1 MSIKPNTAMH
11 CIISSVEEMYSV
23 KTSSFEG
30 PFDVLLDL
38 IEKRKLFI
46 NDISLSQVTDDFLG
60 YIRRMEKTEPSVL
73 SGFIVV
79 AATLILIKS
88 RSLLPNFTL
97 TKEEEKE
104 AGDLGRRLA
113 LYRLFVDLGESVR
126 KRFGKKV
133 SYEKKIVNAT
143 EPIFVPSQLV
153 TTMSMRDAAL
163 SVIRSIPKVEKLPEV
178 EVKKVMSIEEM
189 LVRLTDRMQN
199 AMTSSF
205 KQFVGVGKPANKE
218 EKVLV
223 IVGFLA
229 MLELVRQ
236 GIMDVLQGDMF
247 GDIEMSKLDADVSQT
262 VPEDDELL
270 A

>member
-1 MSIKPNTAMH
+1 
-11 CIISSVEEMYSV
+11 MYSV
-23 KTSSFEG
+23 KTSAYEG

-60 YIRRMEKTEPSVL
+60 YIRRMEKADPSVL

-88 RSLLPNFTL
+88 RSLLPNFSL

-104 AGDLGRRLA
+104 AGDLGKRLA
-113 LYRLFVDLGESVR
+113 LYRMFVDLGEVVR
-126 KRFGKKV
+126 KQFGKNI
-133 SYEKKIVNAT
+133 SFEKKSVA
-143 EPIFVPSQLV
+143 PSDPVFVPSQLISIA
-153 TTMSMRDAAL
+153 SMRDAARTVL
-163 SVIRSIPKVEKLPEV
+163 HNIPKVEKLPEV

-189 LVRLTDRMQN
+189 LVRLTDRMEN
-199 AMTSSF
+199 AMQSSF
-205 KQFVGVGKPANKE
+205 RQFVGVGQPATKE

-236 GIMDVLQGDMF
+236 GIMEVLQGDMF

-262 VPEDDELL
+262 VPDDGEELTV
-270 A
+270 

>member
-1 MSIKPNTAMH
+1 MEPI
-11 CIISSVEEMYSV
+11 YSV
-23 KTSSFEG
+23 KTSAFEG
-30 PFDVLLDL
+30 PFDILLDL

-60 YIRRMEKTEPSVL
+60 YIRRMENADPSAL

-104 AGDLGRRLA
+104 AGDLGKRLN
-113 LYRLFVDLGESVR
+113 LYRTFVDLGEKLR
-126 KRFGKKV
+126 KQFGKHIAF
-133 SYEKKIVNAT
+133 EKRMVT
-143 EPIFVPSQLV
+143 DTQPIFVPSQLISPP
-153 TTMSMRDAAL
+153 SMREAVKNVL
-163 SVIRSIPKVEKLPEV
+163 NNIPKVEKLPEV

-189 LVRLTDRMQN
+189 LVRLTDRMEN
-199 AMTSSF
+199 AMNSSF
-205 KQFVGVGKPANKE
+205 RQFVGVGKPANRE

-236 GIMDVLQGDMF
+236 GIMDVLQSDMF
-247 GDIEMSKLDADVSQT
+247 GDIEMSKLGADVSQT
-262 VPEDDELL
+262 VAEDSTDNGSFEELP
-270 A
+270 AY

>member
-1 MSIKPNTAMH
+1 
-11 CIISSVEEMYSV
+11 MYNV

-46 NDISLSQVTDDFLG
+46 NDISLSSVTDDFLS
-60 YIRRMEKTEPSVL
+60 YIRQMEKAEPSVM

-97 TKEEEKE
+97 TKEEEIE
-104 AGDLGRRLA
+104 AGDLGKRLSM
-113 LYRLFVDLGESVR
+113 YQLFVGLGDTI
-126 KRFGKKV
+126 KKQFGKKIAF
-133 SYEKKIVNAT
+133 EKRIVASA
-143 EPIFVPSQLV
+143 EPLFVPSQLISV
-153 TTMSMRDAAL
+153 SAMHESVRNVL
-163 SVIRSIPKVEKLPEV
+163 SSIPKIEKLPEI
-178 EVKKVMSIEEM
+178 EIKKVMSIEEM
-189 LVRLTDRMQN
+189 LVKLTDRMQN

-205 KQFVGVGKPANKE
+205 KQFVGVGKPVNKE

-247 GDIEMSKLDADVSQT
+247 GDIEMSKLDADVSQV
-262 VPEDDELL
+262 VPED
-270 A
+270 

>member
-1 MSIKPNTAMH
+1 MESI
-11 CIISSVEEMYSV
+11 YSV
-23 KTSSFEG
+23 KTSAFEG

-38 IEKRKLFI
+38 IERRKLFI
-46 NDISLSQVTDDFLG
+46 NDISLSQVTDDFLS
-60 YIRRMEKTEPSVL
+60 YVRQMEKAEPSVL
-73 SGFIVV
+73 SSFIVV

-97 TKEEEKE
+97 TKEEQQE
-104 AGDLGRRLA
+104 AGDLEKRLT
-113 LYRLFVDLGESVR
+113 LYRMFVELGDVLR
-126 KRFGKKV
+126 KRYGKHIAF
-133 SYEKKIVNAT
+133 EKNIVT
-143 EPIFVPSQLV
+143 DKEPIFVPSDLISV
-153 TTMSMRDAAL
+153 ASMHSAVRNVL
-163 SVIRSIPKVEKLPEV
+163 MSIPKFEKLPEI

-189 LVRLTDRMQN
+189 LVRLTDRMES
-199 AMTSSF
+199 AMKSSF
-205 KQFVGVGKPANKE
+205 KQFVGVEKPVTKE

-262 VPEDDELL
+262 VPDDEITL
-270 A
+270 

>member
-1 MSIKPNTAMH
+1 MEDI
-11 CIISSVEEMYSV
+11 YSV
-23 KTSSFEG
+23 KTASFEG
-30 PFDVLLDL
+30 PFDVLLEL

-46 NDISLSQVTDDFLG
+46 NDISLSKVTDDFLS
-60 YIRRMEKTEPSVL
+60 YIKQMEKTEASTL

-104 AGDLGRRLA
+104 AGELELRLK
-113 LYRLFVDLGESVR
+113 LYRIFVNLGETV
-126 KRFGKKV
+126 KKHFAKKV
-133 SYEKKIVNAT
+133 SYEKKVVRVSD
-143 EPIFVPSQLV
+143 PIFLPSELISV
-153 TTMSMRDAAL
+153 NSMHSAVKNVL
-163 SVIRSIPKVEKLPEV
+163 HSIPKVEKLPEV

-189 LVRLTDRMQN
+189 LTRLTDRMQN
-199 AMTSSF
+199 AMKSSF
-205 KQFVGVGKPANKE
+205 NQFVGIGKPANRE

-236 GIMDVLQGDMF
+236 GILDVLQGNMF
-247 GDIEMSKLDADVSQT
+247 GDIEMTKIDADVSQT
-262 VPEDDELL
+262 VPE
-270 A
+270 

>member
-1 MSIKPNTAMH
+1 MYSILLY
-11 CIISSVEEMYSV
+11 VESLYSV

-30 PFDVLLDL
+30 PFDLLLEL

-46 NDISLSQVTDDFLG
+46 NDVSLSKVTDDFLVH
-60 YIRRMEKTEPSVL
+60 IQSMTEADAHTL
-73 SGFIVV
+73 SGFIVI

-104 AGDLGRRLA
+104 AVGLGKRLA
-113 LYRLFVDLGESVR
+113 LYRLFVDLGEKV
-126 KRFGKKV
+126 KKQFGEKMAF
-133 SYEKKIVNAT
+133 EKKSIT
-143 EPIFVPSQLV
+143 IRDPIIVPSEFISIASMH
-153 TTMSMRDAAL
+153 TT
-163 SVIRSIPKVEKLPEV
+163 IRVVLASIPKVEKLPEV

-189 LVRLTDRMQN
+189 LGKLTDRMQ
-199 AMTSSF
+199 AAVATSF
-205 KQFVGVGKPANKE
+205 HDFVGVRKPVNRE

-236 GIMDVLQGDMF
+236 GIMDVLQGDRF
-247 GDIEMSKLDADVSQT
+247 GDMTMSKLDAQ
-262 VPEDDELL
+262 PENPELEL
-270 A
+270 Q